1 MFDYFRSEEHFKST
15 DVVRDIIIG
24 MSDGLTVPFA
34 LAAGLSGAVDHTSII
49 VVAGFAEIVAGSISM
64 GLGGYLAG
72 TNDADHYWSELKREY
87 KEVAETPENEKEEVV
102 GLFGDYGLTKEEV
115 QPILANFEK
124 HPDMW
129 VKFMMRNELRLEEP
143 HPHRAAWSAG
153 TIAFSYI
160 VGGIVPLAPYL
171 FITTPHKALLVSCI
185 CTLAALTIFGYIKSR
200 VIGVSPWK
208 GAFRTAI
215 IGTVAAAAAYF
226 IAKYIA

>member
-1 MFDYFRSEEHFKST
+1 MFEYFRSEEHFKST

-49 VVAGFAEIVAGSISM
+49 VVAGLAEIVAGSISM

-72 TNDADHYWSELKREY
+72 TNDADHYWSEMKREY
-87 KEVAETPENEKEEVV
+87 KEVKEVPEMEKEEVV
-102 GLFGDYGLTKEEV
+102 ELLGEYGITRDEV
-115 QPILANFEK
+115 QPILNHFEK
-124 HPDMW
+124 DHDMW

-153 TIAFSYI
+153 TIALSYI
-160 VGGIVPLAPYL
+160 VGGVVPLTPYL
-171 FITTPHKALLVSCI
+171 FITVPHEALLVSSL
-185 CTLAALTIFGYIKSR
+185 CTLVALTIFGYVKSK
-200 VIGVSPWK
+200 VIGVNPWK

-215 IGTVAAAAAYF
+215 IGTVAAGAAYT
-226 IAKYIA
+226 IARYIA